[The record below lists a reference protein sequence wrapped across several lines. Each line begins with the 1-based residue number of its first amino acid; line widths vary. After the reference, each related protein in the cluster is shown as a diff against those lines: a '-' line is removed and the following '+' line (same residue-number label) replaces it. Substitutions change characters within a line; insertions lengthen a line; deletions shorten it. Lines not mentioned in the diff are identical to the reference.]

1 MSSINIGDVWKEIVG
16 PVVPTLL
23 QGSVVVNSAISAC
36 TVAVYN
42 KISAGYYFSMTL
54 RSNKNGL
61 YSWGYNNF
69 GQLGD
74 NSITSKLQPYKI
86 NGSNNRTF
94 CQISGGYN
102 HSLAIDK
109 NGKGWGWGYNTFG
122 RLGDNTIVSKIT
134 PVYVYGNK
142 TFCQISAGHDH
153 SLAIDKNGKVWSW
166 GHNNRGQLGDNTA
179 GDRITPVSILGSNKT
194 FCKILAGYDHSL
206 AIDKNGNVWGWGYN
220 SYGQLGDNSIVSKCT
235 PVSIQGANK
244 TFCSISAG
252 FRHSVAIDKNG
263 KAWGW
268 GYNGYGQ
275 LGDNTIT
282 LRRTPV
288 SVYGSKTFCQI
299 SCVLHSIGIDKNG
312 KVWGWGLNG
321 NGQLGDATIV
331 SRRTPVS
338 IYGSK
343 TFCSISAGYNFS
355 LAIDKNGKEWSW
367 GINNYGQLGD
377 NTIVAKCTPV
387 AINTVFEIDSVSTV
401 IYSGNTI
408 DDGGS
413 AITSVGVCWS
423 DSPNPNIYS
432 GKTIDGNSIG
442 PFTSVISGLTKEY
455 TKYYVRGYAT
465 NNVGTGYGSHV
476 TFISNGTPVGQTA
489 YTIAGTYTWIAP
501 SGVTYVCVVCVGA
514 GSTSGAGALAWKNY
528 IPVIPTSG
536 YTVVVAAAGT
546 TNRSYFKDT
555 STVSAANT
563 TNRTGDGG
571 GDGGGASFG
580 GGAGGYT
587 GPGGTG
593 TWGPGGNGQGGG
605 GGAGATSL
613 DSCDSYNCGGGGGGV
628 GIFGAGVSGLGGVSA
643 DSQCSLAMTADPGKG
658 GSGGSDGTYAGSNSS
673 PAGNGGNYGG
683 GVSAYSGGT
692 PGGGAVR
699 IIWGSGRAF
708 PSTLTADQPI
718 KN

>member
-1 MSSINIGDVWKEIVG
+1 MSSINIGDVWKEIIG

-36 TVAVYN
+36 TIAVYS
-42 KISAGYYFSMTL
+42 KLAAGSYNSLTL

-86 NGSNNRTF
+86 YGNKTF
-94 CQISGGYN
+94 CQISSGYGYSIAIDKNSKAWGWGYN
-102 HSLAIDK
+102 HNGQLGDNTIVSKLTPVSILGANKTFCIISSGYDHSMVIDKNGKIWCWGRNNWGQLGDYTIGDKYTPVSILGTNKTFCQISAGHSHSLAIDKNGKLWGWGYNLYGNLGDNTAVSKCTPVAIFGNHTFCSISAGWRYSLAIDNNGKAWGFGYNVQGQLGDNTVVSKRTPVSIYGNKTFCSISCNYHSIGIDK
-109 NGKGWGWGYNTFG
+109 NGKGWGWGYN
-122 RLGDNTIVSKIT
+122 
-134 PVYVYGNK
+134 
-142 TFCQISAGHDH
+142 
-153 SLAIDKNGKVWSW
+153 
-166 GHNNRGQLGDNTA
+166 
-179 GDRITPVSILGSNKT
+179 
-194 FCKILAGYDHSL
+194 
-206 AIDKNGNVWGWGYN
+206 N
-220 SYGQLGDNSIVSKCT
+220 SGQLGDNSIVS
-235 PVSIQGANK
+235 
-244 TFCSISAG
+244 
-252 FRHSVAIDKNG
+252 
-263 KAWGW
+263 
-268 GYNGYGQ
+268 
-275 LGDNTIT
+275 
-282 LRRTPV
+282 
-288 SVYGSKTFCQI
+288 
-299 SCVLHSIGIDKNG
+299 
-312 KVWGWGLNG
+312 
-321 NGQLGDATIV
+321 
-331 SRRTPVS
+331 RRTPVS
-338 IYGSK
+338 ILGTNK

-387 AINTVFEIDSVSTV
+387 AINTVFEIDSFSTV

-408 DDGGS
+408 DDGGGI
-413 AITSVGVCWS
+413 ITSVGSCWS
-423 DSPNPNIYS
+423 DSPNPTIYS

-442 PFTSVISGLTKEY
+442 SFTSVISGITKEY

-465 NNVGTGYGSHV
+465 NNVGTGYSPHV

-489 YTIAGTYTWIAP
+489 YTITGTYTWIAP
-501 SGVTYVCVVCVGA
+501 SGVTSVCVVCVGP
-514 GSTSGAGALAWKNY
+514 GSTSGGGALAWKNY
-528 IPVIPTSG
+528 IQVIPGSG
-536 YTVVVAAAGT
+536 YTVYVAAGGT

-571 GDGGGASFG
+571 GDGGGVTFG

-587 GPGGTG
+587 GPGGVG

-605 GGAGATSL
+605 GGAGATSY
-613 DSCDSYNCGGGGGGV
+613 DSCDSYDCGGGGGGV

-658 GSGGSDGTYAGSNSS
+658 GSGGSDGTYAGSQGS
-673 PAGNGGNYGG
+673 PNGNGGNYGG
-683 GVSAYSGGT
+683 GVCAYSPGT

-699 IIWGSGRAF
+699 IIWGSGRSF
-708 PSTLTADQPI
+708 PSTLTTDQPT